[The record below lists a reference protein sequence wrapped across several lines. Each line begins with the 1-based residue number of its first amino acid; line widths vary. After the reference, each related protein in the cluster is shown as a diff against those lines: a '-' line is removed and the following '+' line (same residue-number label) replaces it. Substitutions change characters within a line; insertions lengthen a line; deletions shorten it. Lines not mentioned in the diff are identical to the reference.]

1 MLILKKK
8 NKMPR
13 DHFSKMFFSPY
24 FQTDYYK
31 NETPGGKIE
40 QKINYLYNKLKDKM
54 FKNRRNS

>member
-1 MLILKKK
+1 
-8 NKMPR
+8 MPR